1 MISKI
6 PDGQGEGLYGIDNAC
21 NSLPAL
27 CACARGF
34 LSETYDFIVIG
45 GGTAGLTIAARLTE
59 DPDIVVGVLEA
70 GKSRL
75 DDPLVDTPATFPQL
89 LGNPDYDYGY
99 KSVPQEIAELFIICA
114 EEKLLVGRVLSIT
127 CCQLLQVRRAQ
138 TNIDADMKSY
148 VRGSDADYD
157 DWATLVGDSSWSSK
171 ALKPYMRKHQTLD
184 PLDESI
190 SDHTDYPHVG
200 KNHGTRGPVHT
211 SFNDSSFPIN
221 DLAIKAMD
229 EVAGLSKKPTDP
241 WSGDH
246 IGFFNTLGA
255 VARSGP
261 HKGKRSYAARGYFEA
276 NACRPNLK
284 VLCEAQVTKIVLEDG
299 IAKGVEFVFD
309 GMTETV
315 YAKKEVILC
324 GGVINSPQILELS
337 GIGDPGILNA
347 AGIECAVKLPDVG
360 ENLQDHACAI
370 IGLDLKPG
378 IITLDI
384 LGDPDTMEAATK
396 ALVEHQR
403 GPLTAI
409 ASTQGFLAYKSHV
422 SASELEITIQSIR
435 ETQSSS
441 HASPF
446 YKRQLEQ
453 VITHLESDKS
463 ANLQYIVIPA
473 GADFE
478 NGIRT
483 QKLWPP
489 PDNDRAH
496 RVTIAS
502 CLQYPV
508 SRGSC
513 HITSSDPTAYPRID
527 PAYLKHPADTSV
539 LAAGLHFINNVT
551 KSPHL
556 APLIQARSY
565 PPLHRNLSNLSDC
578 EEAVKDWVM
587 GEYHLIGTC
596 AMGEVV
602 DSRLR
607 VKGVKGLRVVD
618 ASVFPNHVSG
628 NICSSVYMAAEKGG
642 DLIKEDWG
650 V

>member
-1 MISKI
+1 MAYKI
-6 PDGQGEGLYGIDNAC
+6 APLHVQRLVL
-21 NSLPAL
+21 NSTL

-34 LSETYDFIVIG
+34 LSETYDFLIIG

-59 DPDIVVGVLEA
+59 DPGIVVGVLEA

-89 LGNPDYDYGY
+89 LGNPDYDYGF
-99 KSVPQEIAELFIICA
+99 K
-114 EEKLLVGRVLSIT
+114 
-127 CCQLLQVRRAQ
+127 
-138 TNIDADMKSY
+138 Y

-157 DWATLVGDSSWSSK
+157 DWATLVGDPSWSSK
-171 ALKPYMRKHQTLD
+171 ALKPYMRKHQTLEQ
-184 PLDESI
+184 LDESVL
-190 SDHTDYPHVG
+190 DGTDYPHVG
-200 KNHGTRGPVHT
+200 KNHGTEGPVHT

-221 DLAIKAMD
+221 ALAIKAMD

-246 IGFFNTLGA
+246 VGFFNTLGS

-284 VLCEAQVTKIVLEDG
+284 VLCEAHVAKVVLDDG
-299 IAKGVEFVFD
+299 VVKGVEFVFD
-309 GMTETV
+309 GMNETV

-337 GIGDPGILNA
+337 GIGDSKRLKA
-347 AGIECAVKLPDVG
+347 AGVECKIELPGVG
-360 ENLQDHACAI
+360 ENLQDHVCAVM
-370 IGLDLKPG
+370 GLELKPG
-378 IITLDI
+378 NITLDI

-409 ASTQGFLAYKSHV
+409 VDTQGFLPYKSHV
-422 SASELEITIQSIR
+422 STSELEDTIQSIR
-435 ETQSSS
+435 EAQDSPDAT
-441 HASPF
+441 PF

-478 NGIRT
+478 NGIRA
-483 QKLWPP
+483 QKVWPP
-489 PDNDRAH
+489 PDNNRPH
-496 RVTIAS
+496 RVTMAS

-513 HITSSDPTAYPRID
+513 HITSSDPTEHPRID
-527 PAYLKHPADTSV
+527 PAYLKHPADVAV
-539 LAAGLHFINNVT
+539 LAAGLHFTHLVT

-565 PPLHRNLSNLSDC
+565 PPETRNLDNLSDC
-578 EEAVKDWVM
+578 REAVKDWVM

-607 VKGVKGLRVVD
+607 VKGVKGLRVID

-628 NICSSVYMAAEKGG
+628 NICSSVYTVAEKGA
-642 DLIKEDWG
+642 DMIKEDWCIDTE
-650 V
+650 